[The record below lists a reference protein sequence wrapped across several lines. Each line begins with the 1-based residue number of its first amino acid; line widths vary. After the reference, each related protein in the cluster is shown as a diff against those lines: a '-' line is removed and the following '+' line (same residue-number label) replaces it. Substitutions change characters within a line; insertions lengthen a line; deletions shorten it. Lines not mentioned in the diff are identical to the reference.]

1 MTDWDH
7 LIGKRATFRVKVVT
21 IGAKRIMLCPVE
33 ISFDQGESFYPFR
46 DHMWVKRL
54 GPFKRQMEVKEGQEL
69 LIEAKVS
76 KYNKALATIYQQ
88 GKVRTIFQQDYE
100 LRSARYV

>member
-7 LIGKRATFRVKVVT
+7 LIGKRAVFRVKVDV
-21 IGAKRIMLCPVE
+21 IGKSRIMLCPVE
-33 ISFDQGESFYPFR
+33 ISFDQGATFYPFR

-54 GPFKRQMEVKEGQEL
+54 GPFKRRMEVREGQEL

-76 KYNKALATIYQQ
+76 KYNKALASVYQN
-88 GKVRTIFQQDYE
+88 GKLRTVFEQDYE
-100 LRSARYV
+100 LRSARYL